1 MLCHI
6 LKFPLNP
13 SGRIKE
19 GERKKPR
26 LSDLVGIG
34 EDHLGPELRQLP
46 RELRTALHGA
56 GLDGRWCLRGRG
68 KQPPWPVC
76 TCVCARA
83 QARGFAYSQ
92 MLLLAH
98 AFEKKIFSLERYL
111 RKMLRVPP
119 PRPPPWDGFP
129 ELGSWVEGRLFMIVF
144 FYVLNSLSMS
154 ICYPLK

>member
-19 GERKKPR
+19 GERKKTK

-34 EDHLGPELRQLP
+34 EDHLGPELRQLA
-46 RELRTALHGA
+46 REPRTALHGA
-56 GLDGRWCLRGRG
+56 GLDGRRGLRGRG

-76 TCVCARA
+76 TCLCTRA

-98 AFEKKIFSLERYL
+98 AFEKHFFSPG
-111 RKMLRVPP
+111 KMLEKNARSTTPP
-119 PRPPPWDGFP
+119 PPAPRPGT
-129 ELGSWVEGRLFMIVF
+129 GSQSWGAGWREDF
-144 FYVLNSLSMS
+144 S
-154 ICYPLK
+154 